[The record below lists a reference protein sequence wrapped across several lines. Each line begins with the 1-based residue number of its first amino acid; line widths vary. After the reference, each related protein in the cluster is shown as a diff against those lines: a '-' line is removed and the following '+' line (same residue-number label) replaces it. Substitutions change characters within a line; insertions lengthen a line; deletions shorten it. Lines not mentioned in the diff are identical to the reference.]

1 MNRSLR
7 TWLRCF
13 TPLESRTAPPVF
25 PALSRAPV
33 RLFHTAAPDPPL
45 ELLPTPPPASIA
57 PSKRRRT
64 QPVVRL
70 PFPPTPRVDRW
81 SATKAIATVL
91 QEALATGREQIAL
104 EQFQAL
110 IRREGTERLS
120 AEEVEGFVWLFV
132 QYRQPELA
140 RTATAAMEAAG
151 YPVSTRLAGKL
162 LRNFKNRVIVDLD
175 ALAAML
181 SWLSHAM
188 VREKGEGGLVD
199 VELVDTV
206 LDMLKRLGKT
216 DWFLEVFRAYR
227 DCLDPDDI
235 GSPRLW
241 QLAISAHTAD
251 GDEAAARALFDRW
264 RRLDQQ
270 RRQRLATAETPSDEI
285 KAELHSPP
293 PEQPYLA
300 MLDFY
305 AAHGRGQSS
314 TSDPAYR
321 FVSLCTKDGLAP
333 STKFLH
339 SLLRLEM
346 MRHRWTSFWGIWKAF
361 DELGVQRNHLTYS
374 LGARASLWRLTTK
387 RRPEP
392 QSRYSPL
399 HDVVSFGYTQVVPPD
414 MRQFLRT
421 VLSLRLDA
429 TGHRPHRRLSAKENE
444 IVTVDLLNKLLDYFV
459 KDNDW
464 PAAAIVLETFKVHRF
479 EPNPHTHAVVVCGIV
494 KQWQR
499 RRLDHKL
506 DGLLGSVSAFD
517 GPEAANSRRSWLIS
531 PATTVDAVAKILEL
545 RKMRVSLWTKRDP
558 SEYVEEDDSATITVE
573 YVPTTPTQSQAEI
586 EAEERKDERRRKK
599 TQWMISRELRETG
612 YLMELLRRCEGS
624 SEEDWRALLA
634 ETRKEVLPTP
644 IKPSSAAL
652 PSGGE
657 PDNAHPTWSKGKRYW
672 TAVRLA
678 KRRTEAKER
687 AQEATPT
694 VSTQERIRLEREK
707 RQARWLARQA
717 RRAKERSMEDQ
728 VEERPVA

>member
-1 MNRSLR
+1 
-7 TWLRCF
+7 
-13 TPLESRTAPPVF
+13 
-25 PALSRAPV
+25 
-33 RLFHTAAPDPPL
+33 
-45 ELLPTPPPASIA
+45 
-57 PSKRRRT
+57 
-64 QPVVRL
+64 
-70 PFPPTPRVDRW
+70 
-81 SATKAIATVL
+81 
-91 QEALATGREQIAL
+91 
-104 EQFQAL
+104 
-110 IRREGTERLS
+110 
-120 AEEVEGFVWLFV
+120 
-132 QYRQPELA
+132 
-140 RTATAAMEAAG
+140 MEAAG

-162 LRNFKNRVIVDLD
+162 LREFKNRVIVDLD

-199 VELVDTV
+199 IELVDTV
-206 LDMLKRLGKT
+206 MDMLKQLGKT
-216 DWFLEVFRAYR
+216 DWLLEVFRAYR

-251 GDEAAARALFDRW
+251 GDEPAARALFDRW

-270 RRQRLATAETPSDEI
+270 RRRHLATAENASDEI

-300 MLDFY
+300 MLDYY
-305 AAHGRGQSS
+305 AACGRGQS
-314 TSDPAYR
+314 TSHDPAYR
-321 FVSLCTKDGLAP
+321 FVALCTKDGLAP
-333 STKFLH
+333 STKSLH
-339 SLLRLEM
+339 SLLRLEL

-361 DELGVQRNHLTYS
+361 DELGVPRNHLTYS

-399 HDVVSFGYTQVVPPD
+399 HDAVSFQYTQVLPPD
-414 MRQFLRT
+414 MRQLLRT
-421 VLSLRLDA
+421 VLSLRLEA
-429 TGHRPHRRLSAKENE
+429 TGHRPHRRLSTKEDE

-517 GPEAANSRRSWLIS
+517 GPEAANSRRSWLVS

-545 RKMRVSLWTKRDP
+545 RKMRVALWTKRDAA
-558 SEYVEEDDSATITVE
+558 EEVEEDDSATITVE
-573 YVPTTPTQSQAEI
+573 YVPTMPTQSQEEI
-586 EAEERKDERRRKK
+586 EAEQRTEERRRKK

-612 YLMELLRRCEGS
+612 YLVELLRRCEGS
-624 SEEDWRALLA
+624 SEEDWKALLA

-644 IKPSSAAL
+644 LKQPRVDRTFE
-652 PSGGE
+652 GE
-657 PDNAHPTWSKGKRYW
+657 LGDARPTWSKGKRYW
-672 TAVRLA
+672 MAVRLA

-687 AQEATPT
+687 AQELMPEISAE
-694 VSTQERIRLEREK
+694 ERVQLEREK

-717 RRAKERSMEDQ
+717 RRAERSMAEQ
-728 VEERPVA
+728 EGSSPVA

>member
-1 MNRSLR
+1 MSRSLR

-13 TPLESRTAPPVF
+13 GPLESRTAA
-25 PALSRAPV
+25 PALPTPFSSPV
-33 RLFHTAAPDPPL
+33 RRLYTAAPDPPL
-45 ELLPTPPPASIA
+45 EPLPTPPPTPIAS
-57 PSKRRRT
+57 SKRRRIR
-64 QPVVRL
+64 PVVRL
-70 PFPPTPRVDRW
+70 PVPPTPRVDRW
-81 SATKAIATVL
+81 SGTKAIATVL
-91 QEALATGREQIAL
+91 QEALATGREQVAL
-104 EQFQAL
+104 EQFKAL
-110 IRREGTERLS
+110 LRREGMERLS

-140 RTATAAMEAAG
+140 RTAAAAMDAAG

-162 LRNFKNRVIVDLD
+162 LREFKNKVIVDLD

-206 LDMLKRLGKT
+206 MDMLKRLGKT
-216 DWFLEVFRAYR
+216 DWLLEVFRAYR
-227 DCLDPDDI
+227 DCLDADDI

-241 QLAISAHTAD
+241 QIAISAHTAD
-251 GDEAAARALFDRW
+251 GDESAARTLFDRW

-270 RRQRLATAETPSDEI
+270 RRRRPATVENPSDEI
-285 KAELHSPP
+285 KAESHSPP

-300 MLDFY
+300 MLDYY
-305 AAHGRGQSS
+305 AARARSHPS

-321 FVSLCTKDGLAP
+321 FVALCTKDGLAP

-339 SLLRLEM
+339 SLLRLEL

-399 HDVVSFGYTQVVPPD
+399 HDVVSFDYTQVVPPD

-421 VLSLRLDA
+421 VLSFRLEA
-429 TGHRPHRRLSAKENE
+429 TGHRPHRRLSTKEDE
-444 IVTVDLLNKLLDYFV
+444 LVTVDLLNKLLDYFV

-517 GPEAANSRRSWLIS
+517 GPEAANSRRSWLVS

-545 RKMRVSLWTKRDP
+545 RKMRVALWTNREPAD
-558 SEYVEEDDSATITVE
+558 EVEEDDSATITVE
-573 YVPTTPTQSQAEI
+573 YVPTTPTQSQEEI
-586 EAEERKDERRRKK
+586 EAEQRTEERRRKK

-612 YLMELLRRCEGS
+612 YLVELLRRCEGS
-624 SEEDWRALLA
+624 SEEDWKALLA
-634 ETRKEVLPTP
+634 ETRKEALPTP
-644 IKPSSAAL
+644 LKQPRVDQMFE
-652 PSGGE
+652 GE
-657 PDNAHPTWSKGKRYW
+657 LGDARPTWSKGKRYW

-687 AQEATPT
+687 AKEPTPT
-694 VSTQERIRLEREK
+694 VTMEERAQLEREK

-717 RRAKERSMEDQ
+717 RRAEERSTAEQ
-728 VEERPVA
+728 EEQPVA